1 MSELSQL
8 LDEKPDEQEE
18 EETLPEEVTT
28 RSVAWYRREY
38 FGFPVWLYAAG
49 IAALAAVLVWVLSDD
64 SVTASQTG
72 SFLMEEHAE
81 PDPLLPAA
89 SAQQTAPGSLPPAVS
104 SPSVSAVELQDVR
117 AYAEAN
123 REVITRLAG
132 RVEQQSLRLA
142 EQQRHLEALVK
153 SGAAVSTDKR
163 PTTALP
169 PAPAAASVK
178 SGATRKMSVEKA
190 SLTGQRGSTVATKDI
205 QLVSIASGMAW
216 VKWQDKTWAV
226 IPGDRLGSLTI
237 RHIDT
242 AERTVHTSAGIIR

>member
-18 EETLPEEVTT
+18 EQTLPEEVTP
-28 RSVAWYRREY
+28 RPVAWYRREY

-64 SVTASQTG
+64 SVTAPQTG
-72 SFLMEEHAE
+72 SFLMEAPDE
-81 PDPLLPAA
+81 PDPLSPAA
-89 SAQQTAPGSLPPAVS
+89 SSQQTAPAPLPPAVS

-123 REVITRLAG
+123 REAITRLAG

-142 EQQRHLEALVK
+142 EQQRRLEALAK
-153 SGAAVSTDKR
+153 SGAVVSTDKR

-169 PAPAAASVK
+169 PAPAAPSVT
-178 SGATRKMSVEKA
+178 SGTTRKLSVEKA
-190 SLTGQRGSTVATKDI
+190 PVTGQRSTAVVRDI

-226 IPGDRLGSLTI
+226 IPGDRLGNLTI
-237 RHIDT
+237 SHIDT
-242 AERTVHTSAGIIR
+242 AERAVHTSAGIIR

>member
-18 EETLPEEVTT
+18 EETLPEEVT
-28 RSVAWYRREY
+28 RRPVAWYRREY

-64 SVTASQTG
+64 SVTAPQTG
-72 SFLMEEHAE
+72 SFLMEEPAE
-81 PDPLLPAA
+81 PAPLLPAA
-89 SAQQTAPGSLPPAVS
+89 SAQQAAPAPLPPAIS

-123 REVITRLAG
+123 REAITRLAG

-142 EQQRHLEALVK
+142 EQQRHLEALAK

-169 PAPAAASVK
+169 PAPDAALVRSGTTRKPSVK
-178 SGATRKMSVEKA
+178 KA
-190 SLTGQRGSTVATKDI
+190 PETGQRGPAVATKDV
-205 QLVSIASGMAW
+205 QLISIASGMAW

-237 RHIDT
+237 RRIDT
-242 AERTVHTSAGIIR
+242 AERVVHTSAGIIR